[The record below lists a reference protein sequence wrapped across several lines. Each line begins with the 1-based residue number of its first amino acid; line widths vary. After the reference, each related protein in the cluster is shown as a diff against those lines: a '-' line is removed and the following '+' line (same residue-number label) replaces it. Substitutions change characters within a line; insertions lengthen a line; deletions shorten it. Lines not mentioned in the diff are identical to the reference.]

1 MAGDRDR
8 EIKLTVL
15 GDNRQAVAAIDGIET
30 RLGGFK
36 SALGSVSAV
45 AGGFLAANVIA
56 GGFQAFRGFIGGA
69 IEDASQLEQS
79 LGAVDQV
86 FGTMADSIH
95 RNAKNAADDLG
106 LSRNAYNELA
116 TMSGTIFKGMGLDIG
131 TATEMTDELIGRG
144 ADLAAMFGGT
154 PREAVERLN
163 SAIIGNTEAV
173 RSYGITLTAVDIQ
186 ERALLMTGKE
196 RAADLTQAEKQ
207 QAAYALILERSA
219 DAAGQFARESDTAA
233 GSAAREAAARENL
246 SQQIGTYMLP
256 LQVRWN
262 EAKLA
267 LVQIIAERV
276 LPALER
282 FAGWV
287 GNNVVPVVQQLAD
300 WVGPKLSAFVGEMT
314 PKVQEA
320 FGRLVGFF
328 NADVRPAFDN
338 IVAGARAIIDFLADN
353 WPRIE
358 TIVMPVLRQVLNG
371 IETTMGVAARII
383 ATVMNIIAG
392 DWDEAWSNLKE
403 AGRIAWDG
411 IVGTFENARDL
422 LKGIIDAVID
432 AITTVTSKLDGL
444 LGLTDRVGGAV
455 SGVGDFL
462 GGAASGVGGLLGFD
476 SGGVVPG
483 RRGEPRLVLAHAGET
498 ILPTHR
504 GGGGFGGRPLVFAP
518 VIQGSLYTS
527 QELRREFIQWV
538 SEAGRNGEFRG
549 VLT

>member
-1 MAGDRDR
+1 MASDR
-8 EIKLTVL
+8 ELKLTIL
-15 GDNRQAVAAIDGIET
+15 GDNRGAVAAIEGTET

-36 SALGSVSAV
+36 SALGSVGAV
-45 AGGFLAANVIA
+45 AGGFLAASVVA
-56 GGFQAFRGFIGGA
+56 EGFSRFQGFIGGS
-69 IEDASQLEQS
+69 IEAAASLEQS

-86 FGTMADSIH
+86 FGESAASIH
-95 RNAKNAADDLG
+95 SWAQEAADALG

-116 TMSGTIFKGMGLDIG
+116 TMSGTIFKGMGLDIE

-144 ADLAAMFGGT
+144 SDLAAMFGGT

-173 RSYGITLTAVDIQ
+173 RAYGITLTAADIQ
-186 ERALLMTGKE
+186 ERALRDTGRE

-219 DAAGQFARESDTAA
+219 DAAGQFAREQDTAA
-233 GSAAREAAARENL
+233 GSAARQLAAQENL
-246 SQQIGTYMLP
+246 QQQIGTYLLP

-282 FAGWV
+282 FAGWI
-287 GNNVVPVVQQLAD
+287 GDNVVPVVQRLAD
-300 WVGPKLSAFVGEMT
+300 WIGPKLSAFIGEMA
-314 PKVQEA
+314 PKVQAA
-320 FGRLVGFF
+320 FAQLVGFF

-338 IVAGARAIIDFLADN
+338 IVSGARAVINFLVEN

-358 TIVMPVLRQVLNG
+358 TIVMPVLNQVRNG

-383 ATVMNIIAG
+383 ATVMNVIAG
-392 DWDEAWSNLKE
+392 DWDEAWSNLRE
-403 AGRIAWDG
+403 AGQIAWDG
-411 IVGTFENARDL
+411 IVETFENARDL

-432 AITTVTSKLDGL
+432 AITAVTSKIDDL

-462 GGAASGVGGLLGFD
+462 GGIGSRIPGFD
-476 SGGVVPG
+476 AGGVVPG
-483 RRGEPRLVLAHAGET
+483 PRGAPRLVLAHGGET

-504 GGGGFGGRPLVFAP
+504 GGGGGRGGDTFILNVG
-518 VIQGSLYTS
+518 GSLITEH
-527 QELRREFIQWV
+527 ELRGQFIRWV